1 MTHRAYDF
9 RKPDRLAATLEQQLT
24 AWLRVASKLAAEKAA
39 KELPFRIEMSIQ
51 GVETASPIEVL
62 SALPNAVLGYRVSVG
77 DAPAD
82 MLFVWPRPLALALVN
97 AALGE
102 TPTELPADRDLT
114 EVELSLCE
122 YLMQQLCAAVLNET
136 WTVGEPLTLTVRDRE
151 PSPRW
156 TRLFA
161 KAEQVLKCSFLLRG
175 PFGEQEW
182 QWLASYQ
189 TLYERLTR
197 AEIVEPS
204 LRPQE
209 AARKLEVLVHALPV
223 EVSVDL
229 GTIELPLAQLAALAP
244 GDLLILKQRV
254 TEPLM
259 VRVDNRVKFRGWPG
273 RVGTRQSLQ
282 IESLR
287 E

>member
-1 MTHRAYDF
+1 MTLRAYDF
-9 RKPDRLAATLEQQLT
+9 RKPDRLAATLEQRLT
-24 AWLRVASKLAAEKAA
+24 AWMRVASKLAAEKAA
-39 KELPFRIEMSIQ
+39 KELPFRIEMTLS
-51 GVETASPIEVL
+51 GVENASPIEVL
-62 SALPNAVLGYRVSVG
+62 SALPNPAIGYRVSIG

-82 MLFVWPRPLALALVN
+82 MLFVWTRPLALTLVN
-97 AALGE
+97 AAMGE
-102 TPTELPADRDLT
+102 TPTELPEDRELT

-122 YLMQQLCAAVLNET
+122 YLMQSLCAAVLHET
-136 WTVGEPLTLTVRDRE
+136 WTAGEPLSLTVRERE

-156 TRLFA
+156 TRLFV
-161 KAEQVLKCSFLLRG
+161 KAEQVLQCTFVLRG

-182 QWLASYQ
+182 YWLAPYQ
-189 TLYERLTR
+189 TLFERLTR

-209 AARKLEVLVHALPV
+209 AARKLEGVVRELPV

-229 GTIELPLAQLAALAP
+229 GTIELSLAQLAALTA

-254 TEPLM
+254 GDPLT
-259 VRVDNRVKFRGWPG
+259 VRVDRRPKFRGWPG
-273 RVGTRQSLQ
+273 RVGARQSLQ